1 MNNALIIGIAV
12 VIFAVIIGGFVARAR
27 AAKKT
32 KELAAA
38 RGWRYEKSD
47 VGILDS
53 YPQLFPFYSE
63 TGGRG
68 KPGLS
73 FGDTSHGEA
82 RDVLYFNA
90 GDFPANSFTYTYTT
104 HEQNSDNETSTT
116 KNYWHV
122 VGLDLP
128 TPFPSLII
136 RRRRKLDA
144 LENRL
149 TKPVEFPQADLN
161 AAYTIHSEHPPAAL
175 DIVTPQMAAWLVH
188 EEFRNEMVL
197 QDQKLYVFSKGR
209 QKIDNIDP
217 MLKQLTDFLAHIP
230 AETWQKTQGEYPRP
244 ERIKHVQS
252 LDLGQMKAAYDEW
265 RDSQ

>member
-1 MNNALIIGIAV
+1 MNNALFIGIAV
-12 VIFAVIIGGFVARAR
+12 FIFVVAVGGFVVRAR
-27 AAKKT
+27 NAKKAR
-32 KELAAA
+32 EFAAA

-47 VGILDS
+47 VGILGS
-53 YPQLFPFYSE
+53 YPQLFPFYSQ

-73 FGDTSHGEA
+73 FGDSDQGEA

-90 GDFPANSFTYTYTT
+90 GDFFGHSFTYTYTT
-104 HEQNSDNETSTT
+104 HEQNSDNETST
-116 KNYWHV
+116 KKHYWHV
-122 VGLDLP
+122 VGLELP

-161 AAYTIHSEHPPAAL
+161 AAYTIHSEHPPAAF
-175 DIVTPQMAAWLVH
+175 DIVTPQMAEWLVH

-197 QDQKLYVFSKGR
+197 QDHKLYVYKKGR
-209 QKIDNIDP
+209 QKLDNVDP

-230 AETWQKTQGEYPRP
+230 AAVWQKTQGEYPRP
-244 ERIKHVQS
+244 QRVNYVQS

-265 RDSQ
+265 RESQ